1 MTAVADARYDALVA
15 RLADMAG
22 TGGLIVTFSGGVDS
36 ALVLAAAVE
45 ALGDRALALTAVSPT
60 LPIEETEAA
69 VALARELGA
78 RHELVDAHELE
89 NEAYAANTGD
99 RCYHC
104 KTELFSIAVRA
115 AAARGG
121 VPVVD
126 GTIVD
131 DLGDHRPGLRAAREH
146 GVRHPLLEVG
156 YTKAEVRAS
165 ARARGIRAW
174 DKPSFA
180 CLGSRFAPGTRVTLD
195 RILRVARVETALR
208 QEGLRQFRVRF
219 QPVPAAS
226 PEAETE
232 EHARIE
238 LDPAEIPRI
247 ADPALRARVLAAGRA
262 QGFRRVTI
270 DLEGYVSR
278 AG

>member
-1 MTAVADARYDALVA
+1 MAALTRYDTLVVNLRAL
-15 RLADMAG
+15 AG
-22 TGGLIVTFSGGVDS
+22 SGELIVTFSGGVDS
-36 ALVLAAAVE
+36 ALVLAAAVQ
-45 ALGDRALALTAVSPT
+45 ALGDRAIALTAVSPT

-104 KTELFSIAVRA
+104 KTELFDLARKA
-115 AAARGG
+115 AIARGG
-121 VPVVD
+121 APVVD
-126 GTIVD
+126 GTILD
-131 DLGDHRPGLRAAREH
+131 DLGDHRPGLRAAQEH
-146 GVRHPLLEVG
+146 GVHHPLVEVG
-156 YTKAEVRAS
+156 FTKAEVRETAK
-165 ARARGIRAW
+165 ALGIRAW

-195 RILRVARVETALR
+195 RILRVARIESALR
-208 QEGLRQFRVRF
+208 REGFRQFRVRYA
-219 QPVPAAS
+219 PVGS
-226 PEAETE
+226 E

-238 LDPAEIPRI
+238 LAPAELPRMVQVGV
-247 ADPALRARVLAAGRA
+247 RERVLQVVLAEGFARA
-262 QGFRRVTI
+262 TL
-270 DLEGYVSR
+270 DLAGYVEKGAVT

>member
-1 MTAVADARYDALVA
+1 MTDARYDALVA
-15 RLADMAG
+15 RLAALADAG
-22 TGGLIVTFSGGVDS
+22 ELVVTFSGGVDS
-36 ALVLAAAVE
+36 ALVLAAAVQ
-45 ALGDRALALTAVSPT
+45 ALGDRAVALTAVSPT

-78 RHELVDAHELE
+78 RHELIDAHELE

-104 KTELFSIAVRA
+104 KTELFSLAVRA

-121 VPVVD
+121 APVVD

-131 DLGDHRPGLRAAREH
+131 DLGDDRPGLRAAREH
-146 GVRHPLLEVG
+146 GVHHPLLDVG

-165 ARARGIRAW
+165 ARALGIRAW

-208 QEGLRQFRVRF
+208 QEGFRQFRVRYHH
-219 QPVPAAS
+219 VPSAL
-226 PEAETE
+226 PGAEPE

-238 LDPAEIPRI
+238 LDPSEIPRI
-247 ADPALRARVLAAGRA
+247 ADPALRARVNAAGRA
-262 QGFRRVTI
+262 QGFRRVTV

-278 AG
+278 SG